1 MVWFL
6 NNRGAFESMLFVG
19 GVLRRLVVVLRLVS
33 WLACGLCGVAIRT
46 LLLLSVL
53 YLSTPSLLH
62 TLCTPSSIPEVCC
75 ICSIIQFYRHTGV
88 TGFRDLPGF
97 QIRSL
102 KIIVTA
108 TTYNTTTYNDFLS
121 LASTDFVYRRVV
133 LCLQFHH
140 LVFI

>member
-1 MVWFL
+1 MVWLL
-6 NNRGAFESMLFVG
+6 NNHGAFESMLSVG
-19 GVLRRLVVVLRLVS
+19 GVLRRLVVVLRVVS

-53 YLSTPSLLH
+53 YLSTM
-62 TLCTPSSIPEVCC
+62 CTPSSIPEVCC
-75 ICSIIQFYRHTGV
+75 LCSIIQFYRHIGV

>member
-1 MVWFL
+1 MVWL
-6 NNRGAFESMLFVG
+6 HNNRGVFESMLFVG
-19 GVLRRLVVVLRLVS
+19 GCLTSGVM
-33 WLACGLCGVAIRT
+33 ACLSIRT

-53 YLSTPSLLH
+53 HLSTPALLH

-75 ICSIIQFYRHTGV
+75 ICSIIQFFRHTGV
-88 TGFRDLPGF
+88 IGFRDLPGF

>member
-1 MVWFL
+1 MWL
-6 NNRGAFESMLFVG
+6 KGQYNEGWCGCSII
-19 GVLRRLVVVLRLVS
+19 VVHTTQQP
-33 WLACGLCGVAIRT
+33 IPTYDRT
-46 LLLLSVL
+46 LLLLTVL
-53 YLSTPSLLH
+53 YLSTPALLH

-121 LASTDFVYRRVV
+121 LASTDFVYRRFV

>member
-1 MVWFL
+1 MVWL
-6 NNRGAFESMLFVG
+6 HNNRGVFESMLLVG
-19 GVLRRLVVVLRLVS
+19 GVLWGLVVVLRVVS

-53 YLSTPSLLH
+53 YLSTM
-62 TLCTPSSIPEVCC
+62 CTPSSITEVCC
-75 ICSIIQFYRHTGV
+75 IYSIIQFYRHTGV